1 MALRPFA
8 RHPKSGDE
16 EVEETTPDETN
27 EVDQFFSNDRRRR
40 ADRPADDPQPPEV
53 ADAEPVEVIG
63 DLENSGWYPDAS
75 DPSLMRYWDG
85 FHLTGQLLHV
95 HSRAD
100 DAEGVVLSRSSDEGG
115 SAADGHE
122 AELPRESDSELA
134 SSVESLPA
142 LNQADGV
149 FLPPSLTL
157 VGPPATPTPAV
168 PESASESAGSAPD
181 QVVGDRAPAD
191 GVDAGVPG
199 PAPADEVDADEVDAD
214 EVDAAEVDAAEVDAA
229 GHDPAPAHE
238 VIAGGQDRAPAGPVR
253 ASRVA
258 RQDPDG
264 HGHDQDDSRPKVT
277 SAGSGP
283 VIGGAAGEANR
294 WAKEAEKAVA
304 RATNVGS
311 PETWQEAA
319 RIAAVVSEMSQ
330 TLQAAA
336 EADRAATQLAEAARE
351 AAQRSRAAAQKSAD
365 ADRAVQQA
373 QRAAQEATDA
383 AQRARQRAVEAKEAA
398 ERASQVV
405 PTLVE
410 AEKVAA
416 TAAADAQRKA
426 QSLGEIVGT
435 ASKADTPAAWSEA
448 LRLASVAVA

>member
-8 RHPKSGDE
+8 RHPKSGE
-16 EVEETTPDETN
+16 EEEETSPDGTN
-27 EVDQFFSNDRRRR
+27 EVDQFFSNERRRR
-40 ADRPADDPQPPEV
+40 TDRPVDDPQP
-53 ADAEPVEVIG
+53 AEAVDPGPVEVIG
-63 DLENSGWYPDAS
+63 DLGSSGWYPDAS

-85 FHLTGQLLHV
+85 FHLTGQVLHV
-95 HSRAD
+95 HSRAE
-100 DAEGVVLSRSSDEGG
+100 DAEGVVRPPASDEAG
-115 SAADGHE
+115 SAAGRRE
-122 AELPRESDSELA
+122 ADLPQESDSDLA

-142 LNQADGV
+142 LNQPDGV

-157 VGPPATPTPAV
+157 VGPPATTTPAV
-168 PESASESAGSAPD
+168 PESASEPVGSAPD
-181 QVVGDRAPAD
+181 QAVGDP
-191 GVDAGVPG
+191 V
-199 PAPADEVDADEVDAD
+199 PADEVNAADGLAPAD
-214 EVDAAEVDAAEVDAA
+214 KVSAD
-229 GHDPAPAHE
+229 GHDPAPAD
-238 VIAGGQDRAPAGPVR
+238 AAPVS

-258 RQDPDG
+258 TPDRDG
-264 HGHDQDDSRPKVT
+264 GQGHDQDDSRPTVT
-277 SAGSGP
+277 STGSGP
-283 VIGGAAGEANR
+283 VVGGAAGEASR

-304 RATNVGS
+304 RATTVGS

-336 EADRAATQLAEAARE
+336 EADRAAAQLAEAARE
-351 AAQRSRAAAQKSAD
+351 AAQRARAAAQKSAD

-383 AQRARQRAVEAKEAA
+383 AQRARQRAVEATEAA
-398 ERASQVV
+398 ERASQAV
-405 PTLVE
+405 PSLVE

>member
-8 RHPKSGDE
+8 RHPKSGE
-16 EVEETTPDETN
+16 EVEETSPDETN
-27 EVDQFFSNDRRRR
+27 EVDQFFSNERRRR
-40 ADRPADDPQPPEV
+40 TDRPVDDPQP
-53 ADAEPVEVIG
+53 AEAVDTGPAEVIG
-63 DLENSGWYPDAS
+63 DLGSSGWYPDAS

-85 FHLTGQLLHV
+85 FHLTGQVLHV
-95 HSRAD
+95 HSRSD
-100 DAEGVVLSRSSDEGG
+100 DTEGVVRPPATGEGG
-115 SAADGHE
+115 SAAGRLE
-122 AELPRESDSELA
+122 ADLPQESDPELA

-157 VGPPATPTPAV
+157 VGPPATATPAV
-168 PESASESAGSAPD
+168 PESASEPVGSAPD
-181 QVVGDRAPAD
+181 QAVGD
-191 GVDAGVPG
+191 
-199 PAPADEVDADEVDAD
+199 PAPADEAKAADGLAPADEASDD
-214 EVDAAEVDAAEVDAA
+214 
-229 GHDPAPAHE
+229 GHDPAPADEASDDGH
-238 VIAGGQDRAPAGPVR
+238 DPAPADEASEAGDDPAPAPAAPVSAMS

-258 RQDPDG
+258 TPGPDRG
-264 HGHDQDDSRPKVT
+264 QGRDEDDSRPTVT
-277 SAGSGP
+277 SKDSGP

-304 RATNVGS
+304 RATTVGS

-336 EADRAATQLAEAARE
+336 EADRAAEQLAGAARE
-351 AAQRSRAAAQKSAD
+351 AAQRARAAAQKSAD

-383 AQRARQRAVEAKEAA
+383 AQRARQRAAEATEAA
-398 ERASQVV
+398 ERASQAV
-405 PTLVE
+405 PSLVE

-416 TAAADAQRKA
+416 TAAADAERKA

-448 LRLASVAVA
+448 LRLASAAVA